1 MDRSFWLLK
10 AAKFCVIAALLIVVA
25 TFATMYL
32 WNWLVP
38 VLFHGPFLSFSQT
51 LGLLVLSRILT
62 GGLWRGGNNFA
73 RGRAWKQRIE
83 QRMATLSP
91 DEREQ
96 FRQQMRSRCATAW
109 GVRPAAVKEEVAG

>member
-10 AAKFCVIAALLIVVA
+10 AVKFCVAAAFFVTVA

-38 VLFHGPFLSFSQT
+38 GLFHGPFLSFSQA
-51 LGLLVLSRILT
+51 LGLLVLSRIFT
-62 GGLWRGGNNFA
+62 GGFWRGGNGFA
-73 RGRAWKQRIE
+73 QGRAWKRRIE

-96 FRQQMRSRCATAW
+96 FRQQMRSRCAAPW
-109 GVRPAAVKEEVAG
+109 SSKPVASEEVAR